1 MPLSLG
7 PEETGA
13 YLHTSQAPGPHL
25 DMLSAVG
32 FRAVGAAARLGV
44 FDALDAGPMSAQD
57 LAGKLGADER
67 GLTMLADLLVSFR
80 YLTRSAEGYANSP
93 MTERWLRPGT
103 PGSYLSTL
111 ALWQKLLFELW
122 DAVEESIR
130 TGQPT
135 VDFYAWLEGRPEML
149 RQFHDMLAGFAAWN
163 ADDILDAVAA
173 SAGTVGLPD
182 AGAPAGLGAAPA
194 RLLDVGGGHARHSI
208 AFCQRYP
215 LLHATVVDLP
225 GAVAMGRD
233 AVAAAGLTDRVTF
246 REGDLATDPLGSDLD
261 VVLLFNVVHG
271 TGPQENEALLRRV
284 AGALRPGG
292 TVVILEQLARDDAP
306 AAVTEE
312 AFVHVFSLNLLHTQ
326 GGRLYDRQAVT
337 GWLTGAGFESPV
349 WHRLPKMP
357 ADHLAVATTPR

>member
-13 YLHTSQAPGPHL
+13 YLHTFQAPGPHL

-32 FRAVGAAARLGV
+32 FRAAGAAVRLGV
-44 FDALDAGPMSAQD
+44 FDVLDAGPMPAPD
-57 LAGKLGADER
+57 LAGKLGVDER
-67 GLTMLADLLVSFR
+67 GVTMLADLLVSFH
-80 YLTRSAEGYANSP
+80 YLTWSAEGYANSP

-111 ALWQKLLFELW
+111 ALWQRLLFELW
-122 DAVEESIR
+122 DEVEESIR
-130 TGQPT
+130 TGRPA
-135 VDFYAWLEGRPEML
+135 VDFYTWLEGRPEML

-163 ADDILDAVAA
+163 ADDILDAV
-173 SAGTVGLPD
+173 TVTVTVTDG
-182 AGAPAGLGAAPA
+182 PA
-194 RLLDVGGGHARHSI
+194 RLLDLGGGHARHSI

-215 LLHATVVDLP
+215 RLRATVVDLP
-225 GAVAMGRD
+225 GALAVGRE
-233 AVAAAGLTDRVTF
+233 AVAAAGLSDRVSF
-246 REGDLATDPLGSDLD
+246 REGDLATDPLGADLD
-261 VVLLFNVVHG
+261 LVLLFNVVHG
-271 TGPQENEALLRRV
+271 GSPEANETLLRRV

-292 TVVILEQLARDDAP
+292 TVAVLEQLARDGRP
-306 AAVTEE
+306 AAETEA

-337 GWLTGAGFESPV
+337 GWLTGAGFGPPA

-357 ADHLAVATTPR
+357 ADHLAVATRPR